1 MQSKEELKK
10 VLLNLLLEDV
20 EFRYAIAGAIGL
32 EDVRSSL
39 NRLENAIALLAE
51 AQIKTNVK
59 LEEHDA
65 KFNVILQEI
74 KSLREEANVLRKD
87 MLEGFRRHDEEF
99 ARVWQSIEK
108 LRQDML
114 EGFKRHDEELKRHWE
129 SIEKL
134 RQDMLEGFRRH
145 DEEFARVWKSIEDLR
160 RDMQD
165 GFKRLDLKVSALGAR
180 WGIMNEESVR
190 EALKGIVG
198 KELGYTVQEWNTYD
212 GEGYVYGYPSNV
224 QLDIVSNGKIIAVEV
239 ASHVKRSDPLILKRK
254 VELYRKREGRD
265 VSRVMFVTPFIDDE
279 AIDACNRF
287 GIEVYNA

>member
-1 MQSKEELKK
+1 DRFARVEE
-10 VLLNLLLEDV
+10 
-20 EFRYAIAGAIGL
+20 
-32 EDVRSSL
+32 
-39 NRLENAIALLAE
+39 
-51 AQIKTNVK
+51 
-59 LEEHDA
+59 
-65 KFNVILQEI
+65 EI
-74 KSLREEANVLRKD
+74 KELRRDMDARFLKVEEEIKYLREEANNLRKD
-87 MLEGFRRHDEEF
+87 LNDLRQDMQEGFRRHDEEF
-99 ARVWQSIEK
+99 AK
-108 LRQDML
+108 MRQDMQ
-114 EGFKRHDEELKRHWE
+114 EGFRRHDEEFKRHWE

-212 GEGYVYGYPSNV
+212 DEGYVYGYPSNV